1 MTNTNKQMWFDK
13 PYYSLDAYFKQ
24 TYGEKCYKISL
35 DGGFSCPNR
44 DGTLGFGGCIFC
56 SGSGSGDFATSVAQ
70 FPSIPEQIAN
80 GLALMGTKRT
90 GNKFVAYFQSF
101 TNTYGPIEKLRK
113 LYTEALEAP
122 QIIGLSI
129 ATRPDCLGD
138 DVLTLICELRDAYPD
153 KFIWIELG
161 LQTIHE
167 STAHYIRRGYPLS
180 TFDSAARTLHALD
193 IPFIVHVILGL
204 PGETKEMMLETV
216 NYLNQTKPF
225 GVKLQLLHILKHT
238 DMAAE
243 YAAGK
248 FEALT
253 EEAYFD
259 ILGACIAHLSS
270 DIIVHRV
277 TGDGPKNLLIAPL
290 WSANKRKV
298 LNDLHHY
305 LKNQEI
311 YQGRDFHDPRTVI
324 TL

>member
-1 MTNTNKQMWFDK
+1 MTNNPMWFDK

-56 SGSGSGDFATSVAQ
+56 SGSGSGDFATSVTQ

-101 TNTYGPIEKLRK
+101 TNTYGPIEKLRR
-113 LYTEALEAP
+113 LYTEALECP

-129 ATRPDCLGD
+129 GTRPDCLGE
-138 DVLTLICELRDAYPD
+138 DVLQLLAELKQTHPH

-167 STAHYIRRGYPLS
+167 STALYIRRGYKLS
-180 TFDSAARTLHALD
+180 VFEEAANALRKLD
-193 IPFIVHVILGL
+193 IPFIVHMILGL
-204 PGETKEMMLETV
+204 PGENKDMVLQTV
-216 NYLNQTKPF
+216 NYLNQIRPF
-225 GVKLQLLHILKHT
+225 GVKLQLLHILKGT
-238 DMAAE
+238 DLAAE
-243 YAAGK
+243 YGAGT
-248 FEALT
+248 FDTLT
-253 EEAYFD
+253 EEVYFD
-259 ILGACIAHLSS
+259 ILGACIAHLSP
-270 DIIVHRV
+270 DIVLHRV

-290 WSANKRKV
+290 WSGNKRKV

-305 LKNQEI
+305 LKNQNI
-311 YQGRDFHDPRTVI
+311 YQGRDFHDPRTII